1 MLRIVALVLFVLL
14 ALPAQAL
21 EQFCTAPAASFES
34 DVRRI
39 LSERIDR
46 EHRGV
51 GIVVGVITPRGR
63 RVISH
68 GVFAQGD
75 PRPLDGDTLFEIASV
90 GKVFTAAV
98 LADMVQRGEV
108 ALDDPVAKYL
118 PPGVIMPERGGRT
131 ITLRDLAT
139 HTSGLPRMPT
149 NFAPGDPSNPYADYT
164 LNQLYA
170 FLSGH
175 ALTRDIGSQ
184 YAYSNLGYGLLGNVL
199 ARRAGVDYETLVASR
214 ISKPLGLNSTATTLP
229 PKLKA
234 RLAKGHNEVLQPV
247 PNWDDTTMAGAG
259 SLLSSVDD
267 LLTFVAAHLAEP
279 DSSLGSAMAAMRA
292 VRRPT
297 GTPNLDI
304 ALGWHILTQEGREFV
319 WHNGGTGGYSSFA
332 GFCPQTGVGVV
343 VLANSEIG
351 VDDIAVHVVDP
362 NRPLDKPRPEGQSS
376 MTDPYSFE
384 GFVGR
389 YRLAA
394 NSIVTVSREGNHL
407 FLETAGEPRIEAF
420 AQSREG
426 GTFKV
431 ADAQIRFET
440 DAFGRVTGLI
450 LRRQG
455 RDYSATRIE

>member
-1 MLRIVALVLFVLL
+1 MLRIVVLLLLALL

-21 EQFCTAPAASFES
+21 ADICAVPPASVES
-34 DVRRI
+34 EIRHI
-39 LSERIDR
+39 LAERIDSER
-46 EHRGV
+46 RGV
-51 GIVVGVITPRGR
+51 GIVVGVITPHGR
-63 RVISH
+63 QVISH
-68 GVFAQGD
+68 GAFAQGD
-75 PRPLDGDTLFEIASV
+75 PRRLDGDTMFEIASV
-90 GKVFTAAV
+90 GKVFTALA

-108 ALDDPVAKYL
+108 ALDDPVAEYL
-118 PPGVIMPERGGRT
+118 PPGVTMPERGGRA

-149 NFAPGDPSNPYADYT
+149 NFAPSDPANPYADYT
-164 LNQLYA
+164 VEQLHA
-170 FLSGH
+170 FLSGY

-199 ARRAGVDYETLVASR
+199 ARRAGVDYETLIASR
-214 ISKPLGLNSTATTLP
+214 ISRPLGLASTAITLP
-229 PKLKA
+229 PSLAA
-234 RLAKGHNEVLQPV
+234 RLAQGHNELLQPV
-247 PNWDDTTMAGAG
+247 PVWDDTTLAGAG
-259 SLLSSVDD
+259 ALLSSVND
-267 LLTFVAAHLAEP
+267 LLAFVAAHLAES
-279 DSSLGSAMAAMRA
+279 DSSLGSAMAAMRS

-319 WHNGGTGGYSSFA
+319 WHNGGTGGYSSFV

-351 VDDIAVHVVDP
+351 VDDIAVHLVDP
-362 NRPLDKPRPEGQSS
+362 NRPLDKPLPQGQSRT
-376 MTDPYSFE
+376 TDPYSFE

-394 NSIVTVSREGNHL
+394 NSVVTVSREGSHL
-407 FLETAGEPRIEAF
+407 FLEEAGEPRVEAF
-420 AQSREG
+420 AQSRES

-431 ADAQIRFET
+431 ADGQIRFET

-455 RDYSATRIE
+455 RNFSATRIE